1 MQVGILYTSHPDP
14 KTEPYPHQKVHER
27 VTREILEIEQLG
39 FDSVWIAE
47 HHFSNRYGILPDPFS
62 YLAYLAAQT
71 SVIKLCAGVMVVPL
85 HHPLRIVEN
94 AAFID
99 ILSDG
104 RFQLGLG
111 SGYRPYEFEGLG
123 VSYEERRKIQAEAI
137 PLILDG
143 FHKKRVTAEG
153 TYFTFDVSG
162 EWEIFPQPIQQPH
175 PPLYMGAGT
184 NESIA
189 AAARNGF
196 GLMQSTLPSVHVIG
210 EHIAHYR
217 AHMKEA
223 PAAYQRNPAFGD
235 VDVARMTFVA
245 PTNAKAKEL
254 SEAGITHHMKSFMAG
269 GSKTGG
275 YLGDISDKSGDEQ
288 FAYDNLMDGTILHG
302 SPDTVLRKIEE
313 FKAVGT
319 TSLMLHYP
327 PYYGHEATR
336 DMLRLFAREV
346 LPHVQAMDV
355 PRLTAAE

>member
-39 FDSVWIAE
+39 FDSIWIAE
-47 HHFSNRYGILPDPFS
+47 HHFSNRYGIMPDPFS
-62 YLAYLAAQT
+62 YLAYLAART

-94 AAFID
+94 AAFVD
-99 ILSDG
+99 ILSNG

-111 SGYRPYEFEGLG
+111 SGYRPYEFDGLG
-123 VSYEERRKIQAEAI
+123 VSYEERRQIQTEAI

-143 FHKKRVTAEG
+143 FHKKRVTAKG
-153 TYFTFDVSG
+153 KYFNFDVSD
-162 EWEIFPQPIQQPH
+162 EWEIFPQPLQQPH
-175 PPLYMGAGT
+175 PPMYMGAGT

-189 AAARNGF
+189 TAARYGF
-196 GLMQSTLPSVHVIG
+196 GLMQSTLPSVGVIG
-210 EHIAHYR
+210 EHIRHYR
-217 AHMKEA
+217 RHMKDA
-223 PAAYQRNPAFGD
+223 PALLQKNPAFGD

-245 PTNAKAKEL
+245 PTDAKAKEL
-254 SEAGITHHMKSFMAG
+254 SEDGITHHMKSFMAG

-275 YLGDISDKSGDEQ
+275 YLGDVSDKSGTEQ
-288 FAYDNLMDGTILHG
+288 FAYDNLMKGTILHG
-302 SPDTVLRKIEE
+302 SPDTVLRKIEA

-327 PYYGHEATR
+327 PYYGQERTLE
-336 DMLRLFAREV
+336 MVRLFAKEV
-346 LPHVQAMDV
+346 LPHVQSMSA